1 MKTFLIDKID
11 EIAFSAVG
19 VDDSLWKS
27 GVLDSITI
35 VEFATEV
42 EEEFDI
48 NIPFDEIVEDNFETL
63 ARLIIYIKKKQQEK
77 NA

>member
-11 EIAFSAVG
+11 EIAFSAVE